1 MMNTR
6 SNMQVHRIT
15 ADHEVTL
22 SHHNT
27 GANAWDCLR
36 LPGDITLFF
45 DGEGVD
51 NLANVLGFLDRL
63 HAIRTALLQDWADRR
78 EVAS

>member
-1 MMNTR
+1 MTDAA
-6 SNMQVHRIT
+6 SYMQVLGIT
-15 ADHEVTL
+15 ADHEVTI

-27 GANAWDCLR
+27 GAVAWDCLR

-45 DGEGVD
+45 EGKGDD
-51 NLANVLGFLDRL
+51 NLANVLGFLDRMG
-63 HAIRTALLQDWADRR
+63 AIRTALLQDRADRR

>member
-1 MMNTR
+1 MTDPA
-6 SNMQVHRIT
+6 SYMQVHRIT

-22 SHHNT
+22 SHYNT
-27 GANAWDCLR
+27 GADAWYCLK

-63 HAIRTALLQDWADRR
+63 HAIRDALLQDWADRQ
-78 EVAS
+78 EVES

>member
-1 MMNTR
+1 MMDTA
-6 SNMQVHRIT
+6 SYMQVHRIT

-27 GANAWDCLR
+27 GADAWDCLK

-63 HAIRTALLQDWADRR
+63 HAIRDALLQDWADRQ
-78 EVAS
+78 EVES

>member
-1 MMNTR
+1 MTDPA
-6 SNMQVHRIT
+6 SYMQVHRIT

-27 GANAWDCLR
+27 GADAWDCLK

-63 HAIRTALLQDWADRR
+63 HAIRTALLQDRADRQ
-78 EVAS
+78 EVTS

>member
-1 MMNTR
+1 MTDPA
-6 SNMQVHRIT
+6 SYMQVHRIT

-27 GANAWDCLR
+27 GADAWDCLT
-36 LPGDITLFF
+36 LPGDITLYFEG
-45 DGEGVD
+45 DGDD

-63 HAIRTALLQDWADRR
+63 HAIRTALMQDRADRR

>member
-1 MMNTR
+1 MTDPA
-6 SNMQVHRIT
+6 SYMQVHRIT

-22 SHHNT
+22 SHHGT
-27 GANAWDCLR
+27 GVDAWDCLK

-45 DGEGVD
+45 EGEGVD

-63 HAIRTALLQDWADRR
+63 HAIRDALLQDRADRQ